1 MSKVSKKELNE
12 LVNLME
18 EFSWVIK
25 KYKNVDFRN
34 VQSNLLNIIN
44 EEDFY
49 NSNLTSFRRYK
60 DKDSNKNYL
69 IGVLP
74 KFFQDKE
81 LFEKN
86 LDLAEFAECLG
97 IYLNNPEKK
106 SRYEIIGTMLCSI
119 SEMDEFSLD
128 KFVRAIEVLLLNEH
142 LREDIKKMR
151 DVHKSAYSW
160 NQVIKALGTGNNK

>member
-1 MSKVSKKELNE
+1 MSKISKKELNE

-18 EFSWVIK
+18 EFSWVIT

-44 EEDFY
+44 EQDFY
-49 NSNLTSFRRYK
+49 NSNLTSFKRYK

-119 SEMDEFSLD
+119 SEMDELSLD
-128 KFVRAIEVLLLNEH
+128 KFVRAIEVLLSH
-142 LREDIKKMR
+142 DDLRQDIKAMR
-151 DVHKSAYSW
+151 NVHKSSYSW
-160 NQVIKALGTGNNK
+160 NQVIKALGAGHNK

>member
-1 MSKVSKKELNE
+1 MSKKELND

-18 EFSWVIK
+18 EFSWVIS
-25 KYKNVDFRN
+25 KYKNVDFKN

-44 EEDFY
+44 EQ
-49 NSNLTSFRRYK
+49 NSYDTDLMSFKRYK

-74 KFFQDKE
+74 KFFQDKD

-106 SRYEIIGTMLCSI
+106 SRYEIIGTMLCNI
-119 SEMDEFSLD
+119 SEMDELSLD
-128 KFVRAIEVLLLNEH
+128 RFVRAIELLLVNEP
-142 LREDIKKMR
+142 LRQDIKKLR
-151 DVHKSAYSW
+151 DIHKSSYSW
-160 NQVIKALGTGNNK
+160 NQVIKALSGQNK

>member
-34 VQSNLLNIIN
+34 IQSNLLNIIN
-44 EEDFY
+44 EQDFY
-49 NSNLTSFRRYK
+49 NPGLTNFKRYK

-97 IYLNNPEKK
+97 IYLSNPEKK
-106 SRYEIIGTMLCSI
+106 SRYEIIGTMVCSI

-128 KFVRAIEVLLLNEH
+128 KFVKAIEVLLLNDD
-142 LREDIKKMR
+142 LRNDIKTMR
-151 DVHKSAYSW
+151 NVHKSAYSW
-160 NQVIKALGTGNNK
+160 NYVIKALGTGSDK